1 MPSMRAA
8 VCRAFSEP
16 LVIEEVSLAAPGPNQ
31 VRVELAACAICH
43 SDIAFA
49 EGAWG
54 GDLPAVYGH
63 EASGRIAEIGAGV
76 TDLAVD
82 DHVVVTLIRSCGE
95 CKYCRR
101 GYEVA
106 CAGTFEEN
114 APLRDANGDAV
125 YPAMRTGAFA
135 EEVVVHRSQLVAIDE
150 RIPLDAAALLGCG
163 VITGVGS
170 VTNVANVQPGSK
182 VVVVGTGGVGLN
194 VVQGAALAEAAVIV
208 AVDLSD
214 DKLQAAK
221 EFGATHMVNAS
232 SDDVAAAIASVTGGE
247 MADEV
252 FVTATA
258 KAAFDQAPTLLA
270 PTGAVVLVGL
280 PPTGVTSTFNP
291 LTLAD
296 QSQRM
301 LGSKLGA
308 ARISVDIPKLVE
320 LYEEGRLKLE
330 ELITGRYPL
339 EEINEAIA
347 SAERGEALRHLIVF

>member
-1 MPSMRAA
+1 MRAA
-8 VCRAFSEP
+8 VCHVFGEP
-16 LVIEEVSLAAPGPNQ
+16 LLVEEVSLPAPGPNQ
-31 VRVELAACAICH
+31 VRVELAAVAICH

-63 EASGRIAEIGAGV
+63 EASGRVAEIGAGV
-76 TDLAVD
+76 NDLAVG

-95 CKYCRR
+95 CKYCRS

-106 CAGTFEEN
+106 CATTFEEN
-114 APLRDANGDAV
+114 APLRDAEGNPV
-125 YPAMRTGAFA
+125 YPAMKTGAFA

-150 RIPLDAAALLGCG
+150 RISLDAAALLGCG

-170 VTNVANVQPGSK
+170 VTNVADVQPGSN
-182 VVVVGTGGVGLN
+182 VVVIGSGGVGLN
-194 VVQGAALAEAAVIV
+194 VVQGAALAGAAAIV
-208 AVDLSD
+208 AIDLVD

-221 EFGATHMVNAS
+221 EFGATHIVNAS
-232 SDDVAAAIASVTGGE
+232 SEDVAAAVASVTGGE
-247 MADEV
+247 MADQV
-252 FVTATA
+252 FVTVTA
-258 KAAFDQAPTLLA
+258 KAAFDEAPTLLA
-270 PTGAVVLVGL
+270 PTGAVVLIGL
-280 PPTGVTSTFNP
+280 PPTGVTSTFIP

-308 ARISVDIPKLVE
+308 ARISIDIPRLVR
-320 LYEEGRLKLE
+320 LYEEGRLKLD

-347 SAERGEALRHLIVF
+347 SVERGEALRHLIVF

>member
-1 MPSMRAA
+1 MPVMKAA
-8 VCRAFSEP
+8 VCYEFGEP
-16 LVIEEVSLAAPGPNQ
+16 LVIEDLSLAAPGPNQ

-54 GDLPAVYGH
+54 GDLPTVYGH
-63 EASGRIAEIGAGV
+63 EASGRVAEIGAGV
-76 TDLAVD
+76 NDLAVG

-106 CAGTFEEN
+106 CATTFEEN
-114 APLRDANGDAV
+114 APLRDAEGSAV

-135 EEVVVHRSQLVAIDE
+135 EEVVVHRSQLVAIDQ

-170 VTNVANVQPGSK
+170 VTNVAGLQPDAN

-194 VVQGAALAEAAVIV
+194 VVQGAVLAGAAAII

-214 DKLQAAK
+214 DKLKAAK
-221 EFGATHMVNAS
+221 DFGATHIVNPS
-232 SDDVAAAIASVTGGE
+232 SEEVPAAVASVTGGE
-247 MADEV
+247 MADAV
-252 FVTATA
+252 FVTVTA
-258 KAAFDQAPTLLA
+258 AAAFDEAPTLLA

-280 PPTGVTSTFNP
+280 PPTGVTSTFDP

-296 QSQRM
+296 QSQQM

-308 ARISVDIPKLVE
+308 ARISVDIPNLVA
-320 LYEEGRLKLE
+320 LYEEGRLKLD

-339 EEINEAIA
+339 DEINEAIA